1 LFHRFKLHEKLFYP
15 NYCTGIPTNASDS
28 GSAPCVADV
37 HPRERCNSNDGALI
51 ITMLLVIA
59 KEGHYHVIPD
69 PCLYVSEYL
78 ELLCAE
84 YCGLEHWCLFYLKQ
98 ENNVDICIKYLCNQ
112 ISNLSC
118 HKGRASSCLKE
129 TFVFF
134 VVSYSI
140 LFLCFLYFRVCTC
153 LYVSFTFSFSILV
166 NLIILS
172 SCF

>member
-1 LFHRFKLHEKLFYP
+1 MSRDFVPSVEQIQQLSELLPSGLFLEYILV
-15 NYCTGIPTNASDS
+15 GIPTNASDS

-84 YCGLEHWCLFYLKQ
+84 YCGLEH
-98 ENNVDICIKYLCNQ
+98 
-112 ISNLSC
+112 
-118 HKGRASSCLKE
+118 
-129 TFVFF
+129 
-134 VVSYSI
+134 
-140 LFLCFLYFRVCTC
+140 
-153 LYVSFTFSFSILV
+153 
-166 NLIILS
+166 
-172 SCF
+172 